1 MNKEEVKEHF
11 EERAGI
17 LEFMGMYP
25 RREAERLARLET
37 EAWLKAHPK
46 EKVEA

>member
-1 MNKEEVKEHF
+1 MSEEEAKEHF

-17 LEFMGMYP
+17 LEFIYP
-25 RREAERLARLET
+25 RREAERLARMEI
-37 EAWLKAHPK
+37 EAWLKAHTH

>member
-1 MNKEEVKEHF
+1 MIEEEVKEHF

-17 LEFMGMYP
+17 LEFMGLYP
-25 RREAERLARLET
+25 RREAERLAKLET
-37 EAWLKAHPK
+37 EAWLKSHTH